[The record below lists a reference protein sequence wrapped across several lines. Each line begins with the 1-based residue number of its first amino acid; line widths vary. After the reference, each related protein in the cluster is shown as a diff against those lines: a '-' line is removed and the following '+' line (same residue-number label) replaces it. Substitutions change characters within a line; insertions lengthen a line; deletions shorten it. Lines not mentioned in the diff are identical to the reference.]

1 MHGSSLGWEGNQFLG
16 NNTMS
21 ASELSGKCHSQHS
34 PFTPFGNCC
43 AAVCMHVCHGG
54 QGKGVCAALL
64 CFLFTAFWE
73 EGIFLSCW
81 PDQMLQLS
89 ITSSAWALTSW
100 MQCEFP
106 AGQPRLLSKE
116 SLGTEYSVLNAL
128 RSISPVICNT
138 SYFGHGTWKFHLRSQ
153 RFPSVVCLGCL
164 NCFKEQM
171 LLNNLCVGLASF
183 LL

>member
-1 MHGSSLGWEGNQFLG
+1 MPWMSLSCLGMPQPALSFHSLWELLQLCAC
-16 NNTMS
+16 MS
-21 ASELSGKCHSQHS
+21 AIEVREKECVQLWL
-34 PFTPFGNCC
+34 
-43 AAVCMHVCHGG
+43 V
-54 QGKGVCAALL
+54 

-100 MQCEFP
+100 TQCEFP
-106 AGQPRLLSKE
+106 AGQHRLLSKE
-116 SLGTEYSVLNAL
+116 SLGTEYLVLNTF

-153 RFPSVVCLGCL
+153 RFLSVVCLGWL